1 MNVCT
6 QSSFL
11 ELIIAVLNTQQMGR
25 RKTVIGTPYW
35 MAPEVILAEE
45 SETGAYDARCD
56 VWSLGIVA
64 IELAEGAPPLVTIPP
79 LRALFMIPKNK
90 PPTLN
95 PKLHKW
101 SSTFEG
107 FVWPLCVLLF
117 LFCVCVC
124 VLRRVWCKVYSRR
137 WWSRRH
143 QIPHPVRV
151 SAAIRC
157 SFVVSSM
164 QHGLCFSREHAIIR
178 GVPCFV
184 LLLDTDQP
192 VWSQSPFSRR
202 FVSRCLVKDFE
213 ARPRC
218 MAMLQD
224 EFITSLDREAA
235 KAELQVQPR
244 WTLARD

>member
-1 MNVCT
+1 
-6 QSSFL
+6 
-11 ELIIAVLNTQQMGR
+11 MGR

-107 FVWPLCVLLF
+107 CVAPCCMTIDRYPCLVLC
-117 LFCVCVC
+117 
-124 VLRRVWCKVYSRR
+124 REYPHR
-137 WWSRRH
+137 WATAGWSSRH
-143 QIPHPVRV
+143 QIAHSLRV
-151 SAAIRC
+151 
-157 SFVVSSM
+157 
-164 QHGLCFSREHAIIR
+164 
-178 GVPCFV
+178 
-184 LLLDTDQP
+184 T
-192 VWSQSPFSRR
+192 
-202 FVSRCLVKDFE
+202 
-213 ARPRC
+213 
-218 MAMLQD
+218 
-224 EFITSLDREAA
+224 
-235 KAELQVQPR
+235 
-244 WTLARD
+244 